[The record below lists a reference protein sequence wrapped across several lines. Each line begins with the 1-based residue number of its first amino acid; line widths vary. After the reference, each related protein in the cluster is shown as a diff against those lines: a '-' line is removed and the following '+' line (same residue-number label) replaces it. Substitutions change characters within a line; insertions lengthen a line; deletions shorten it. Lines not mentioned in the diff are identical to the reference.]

1 MNPDATA
8 AGLLLESAQTH
19 QKLVEENLQRLKVH
33 TQDLDGIVREEI
45 RRTLI
50 DEMQALN
57 TETRGAMQALQAMRR
72 AVGLRTALW
81 TAAVTMGCVAAPAA
95 LLWSLTPSPAEI
107 LALRAQRDALTANL
121 ERLSQQGARVD
132 WRRCGEA
139 RRLCV
144 RVERSGAAFGEAGD
158 YFIVK
163 GY

>member
-1 MNPDATA
+1 VNPDTTA

-19 QKLVEENLQRLKVH
+19 QRLVEENLQRLKLH

-45 RRTLI
+45 RRTLS
-50 DEMQALN
+50 DELQALN
-57 TETRGAMQALQAMRR
+57 TETRLAVQSLRAMRR

-81 TAAVTMGCVAAPAA
+81 TAAVAIGCVAAPMAC
-95 LLWSLTPSPAEI
+95 LWSLTPSAAEI

-121 ERLSQQGARVD
+121 ERLSQQGGRVD

-144 RVERSGAAFGEAGD
+144 RVERAGAAFGDAGD

>member
-8 AGLLLESAQTH
+8 AALLLESAQTH
-19 QKLVEENLQRLKVH
+19 QRLVEENLQRLKLH

-50 DEMQALN
+50 DEMQALT
-57 TETRGAMQALQAMRR
+57 TETRLAVQSLQAMRR

-81 TAAVTMGCVAAPAA
+81 TAAVTIGCVAAPLAIS
-95 LLWSLTPSPAEI
+95 WSLTPSAAEI
-107 LALRAQRDALTANL
+107 RALRAQRDALTANL
-121 ERLSQQGARVD
+121 ERLSQQGGRVE

-144 RVERSGAAFGEAGD
+144 RVERSGAAFGDTAD
-158 YFIVK
+158 YLIVK